1 MSVFGQAVFVTF
13 IKVEIQMQTHSYIL
27 IFIVAVVQGQKSDPV
42 PLSRSPNLLSATQLF
57 HFVLCIA

>member
-1 MSVFGQAVFVTF
+1 MSVFGQAIFVTL
-13 IKVEIQMQTHSYIL
+13 IKVEIQIQTHSYVL
-27 IFIVAVVQGQKSDPV
+27 IFIVAVVQEQKSDAV

>member
-1 MSVFGQAVFVTF
+1 MSVFGHAIFVIL
-13 IKVEIQMQTHSYIL
+13 IKAEIQIQTYSYALL
-27 IFIVAVVQGQKSDPV
+27 IIVAVVQEQKSGAV